1 MAKNEFLTFGMA
13 EGANVL
19 SNDEYAALA
28 ARVNGF
34 SAGVAKSRE
43 LNKAWRQ
50 SSIITHILA
59 DFIAKESGNDVLD
72 NGNIDALKSNLALA
86 IKNALPEV
94 RDATLTEKGIIQ
106 LSNATDS
113 TSERLAATPRAVKY
127 AYDLANTANN
137 NANTKLAK
145 SQNGAD
151 IPDKN
156 AFVKNLGLSETV
168 NRANGAVS
176 SISGGTIKAGLNVQS
191 VLSVGISQNKNL
203 RISSNETAD
212 SQINLIVWGNSNRK
226 TIFECG
232 DKNGCLFYSHRL
244 SSNNVEL
251 FSTGK
256 IIPSDYSNFDARYDN
271 VPAGVPMPYPH
282 RYTPPGYLTC
292 NGQTFDKSLY
302 PKLAEAYPAGRVPD
316 LRGEF
321 IRGWDD
327 SRGVDP
333 GRVCGT
339 WQGDAFQ
346 GHKFKAWSDATRASA
361 TNRSSQSGGPQFT
374 GIIDQSLVVGPV
386 VSDGVNGE
394 PRTANETRPR
404 NVAFNYIVRA
414 A

>member
-137 NANTKLAK
+137 NANTKLA
-145 SQNGAD
+145 
-151 IPDKN
+151 
-156 AFVKNLGLSETV
+156 
-168 NRANGAVS
+168 
-176 SISGGTIKAGLNVQS
+176 
-191 VLSVGISQNKNL
+191 
-203 RISSNETAD
+203 
-212 SQINLIVWGNSNRK
+212 
-226 TIFECG
+226 
-232 DKNGCLFYSHRL
+232 
-244 SSNNVEL
+244 
-251 FSTGK
+251 
-256 IIPSDYSNFDARYDN
+256 
-271 VPAGVPMPYPH
+271 
-282 RYTPPGYLTC
+282 
-292 NGQTFDKSLY
+292 
-302 PKLAEAYPAGRVPD
+302 
-316 LRGEF
+316 
-321 IRGWDD
+321 
-327 SRGVDP
+327 
-333 GRVCGT
+333 
-339 WQGDAFQ
+339 
-346 GHKFKAWSDATRASA
+346 
-361 TNRSSQSGGPQFT
+361 
-374 GIIDQSLVVGPV
+374 
-386 VSDGVNGE
+386 
-394 PRTANETRPR
+394 
-404 NVAFNYIVRA
+404 
-414 A
+414 